1 MVKRRFSFYSV
12 LIWRKYVIGAPATL
26 LDALVHWMCPFQMI
40 KKIRVVDPISETR
53 DYFIAAIERA
63 LTLIATS
70 DSVRFNRVQREIH
83 SIVSGPAPCGSIYGR
98 PLRVCSVDLRCYY
111 VEDDPNMTIMLVAS
125 ALVREAT
132 VGHLLSKG
140 ILRTRR
146 NYLRF
151 DHLCMK
157 EAQQFLQQFGMT
169 TTPLDSEQ
177 FAVTHQ
183 AAFWKSAVKTIH
195 GVFVRNSAGEAAVWK
210 KLGIFPRDDD
220 Q

>member
-1 MVKRRFSFYSV
+1 MIKRRFSFYLV
-12 LIWRKYVIGAPATL
+12 LIWRQYLVGAPATL
-26 LDALVHWMCPFQMI
+26 LEVLVHWMCPFQMI
-40 KKIRVVDPISETR
+40 KKIRVVDPITETR
-53 DYFIAAIERA
+53 GYFIAAIERA

-70 DSVRFNRVQREIH
+70 DSIRFNRVQREIH
-83 SIVSGPAPCGSIYGR
+83 SIVSGPAPCGSTYGR

-132 VGHLLSKG
+132 AGYLFSKG
-140 ILRTRR
+140 IPRTRR
-146 NYLRF
+146 NQLRF
-151 DHLCMK
+151 NHLCRK

-183 AAFWKSAVKTIH
+183 EAFWKSAVKAIH

-210 KLGIFPRDDD
+210 KQGMPHNNDD